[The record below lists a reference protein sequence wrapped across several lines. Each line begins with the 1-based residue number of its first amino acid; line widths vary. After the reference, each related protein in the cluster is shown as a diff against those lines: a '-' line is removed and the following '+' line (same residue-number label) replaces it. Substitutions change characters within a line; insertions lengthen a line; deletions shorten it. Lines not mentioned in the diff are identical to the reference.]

1 VKEAAQRLIDNVAQ
15 VIYGKREIIE
25 LAVVALLSRGH
36 LLLDDVPG
44 VGKTMLARAL
54 SASVDLRFRRV
65 QFTPD
70 LMPSDITGTSVYN
83 QKTAAFEFIAGPV
96 FTNFLLADEIN
107 RATPRVQSALLECM
121 AEFQVSA
128 DGQTYPLTEPFMV
141 IATQNPVESHG
152 TYRLPEAQLDRFLIR
167 ASIGYPEPAA
177 EIAILKSQA
186 HVLAHPVTSMQPV
199 LSAAELTALT
209 RAVGDIHISDEIYG
223 YIARIAEATRKDP
236 RFRLGVSPRGALALM
251 RASQARALLDG
262 RTFVE
267 PATIKAMAVPVLA
280 HRVILHPDHE
290 VGERAAQRA
299 IAEVLGGVAAPVR

>member
-1 VKEAAQRLIDNVAQ
+1 
-15 VIYGKREIIE
+15 
-25 LAVVALLSRGH
+25 VALLSRGH

-96 FTNFLLADEIN
+96 FTNLLLADEIN

-186 HVLAHPVTSMQPV
+186 HVLAHPVSSMQPV

-251 RASQARALLDG
+251 RASQARVLLDG

-280 HRVILHPDHE
+280 HRVILHPDHD
-290 VGERAAQRA
+290 VGERAAERA